1 MRHLL
6 RSLRARLVVSHLAV
20 VAVGVTVLV
29 VTGRQLG
36 SVFVHD
42 HLRSMSEMMGG
53 IEGAVI
59 DLETGVTS
67 GFTRALLWATLASAA
82 AAVVAAT
89 LASVRVLKPL
99 EEVRRVTQ
107 RLATGSYRERVP
119 IPEEREL
126 GALAADVNALA
137 QALEETEQRR
147 LRLVSEVAHEL
158 RTPLA
163 TLKGYLEGL
172 LDGVFEPTEETF
184 AAAAGEAA
192 RLEQLATDLSALSQA
207 EEGQVE
213 LRPEEIDLAEVATE
227 VAGRLRP
234 QFDDQEVELV
244 VVSAPALPVL
254 ADRDRIAQVFTNLIG
269 NALSYTPSG
278 GRVFVR
284 SEKKVSQA
292 QVSVSDTGRGLAA
305 DQLEVVFERFY
316 RADRSVAGGTGIG
329 LTIARSLAR
338 LQGGDVSATSPG
350 TGRGSTFTL
359 TLPLVGE
366 GSQRTNTRDERR

>member
-89 LASVRVLKPL
+89 LASVRVLRPL

-192 RLEQLATDLSALSQA
+192 RLERLAADLSALSQA

-278 GRVFVR
+278 GRVLVR
-284 SEKKVSQA
+284 SEKKASQA
-292 QVSVSDTGRGLAA
+292 QVSVSDTGRGLTA